1 MEVSGVCVDLT
12 HDIISPNATC
22 LFTGSI
28 KQLSLSLLLPV
39 GCPWLHFHRWS
50 GHFPVSP
57 ASMSFLSSSN
67 PDLTTELIMRL
78 RAAEEP

>member
-12 HDIISPNATC
+12 HDIVSLNATC

-57 ASMSFLSSSN
+57 ASMSF
-67 PDLTTELIMRL
+67 
-78 RAAEEP
+78 